1 MEKMGFG
8 SKWIRWIRW
17 CISTACFFV
26 LVNGS
31 PSSFF
36 HNSRGLRQRDP
47 LSPYLFI
54 LAKETLSRLLSRAKD
69 GGFINGFLVRGRN
82 GVGVEVSHFLFV
94 DDTLIQCDASKENL
108 EYLSWVFIWFEVCLG
123 LKINLRKSEMLPV
136 GNVPNLKEFAE
147 VLGCKVGA
155 IPTTYLGLLV
165 GAPYKFSKV
174 WEGMEERFQKRLAWW
189 KRQYL
194 STDRRWTLIKSTL
207 SSLLIY

>member
-1 MEKMGFG
+1 M
-8 SKWIRWIRW
+8 
-17 CISTACFFV
+17 APLQV
-26 LVNGS
+26 
-31 PSSFF
+31 FF
-36 HNSRGLRQRDP
+36 HNSRGLRQGDP

-54 LAKETLSRLLSRAKD
+54 LAMETLSCLLYRAKD
-69 GGFINGFLVRGRN
+69 SGFINGFLVRGRN
-82 GVGVEVSHFLFV
+82 GVRVEVSHFLFV

-165 GAPYKFSKV
+165 EAPYKFSKV
-174 WEGMEERFQKRLAWW
+174 WEGVEERFQKRLAWW